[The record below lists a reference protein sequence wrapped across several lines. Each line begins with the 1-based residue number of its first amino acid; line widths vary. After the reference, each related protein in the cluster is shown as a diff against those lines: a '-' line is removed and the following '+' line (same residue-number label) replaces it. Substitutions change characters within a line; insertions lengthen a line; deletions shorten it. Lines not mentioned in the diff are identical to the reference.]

1 MHRVALLLTV
11 GLLAACGNSSSTA
24 SGNIE
29 DAADN
34 QGDAIALAETAN
46 ATEPDTIN
54 MSSPLGSGT
63 AQAPDETIASE
74 NASRKA
80 ESVTTLPLKPGFYV
94 VNDTTCGQASNATL
108 MLVRKSGINTSRVPC
123 DFKSIEKTST
133 NSYRVTESCTEG
145 GAAWGTEE
153 HISTNVST
161 YEIPNETSFNLKS
174 DSGWESSA
182 RYCPQ
187 SSLPEPWR
195 NNDIGDLIE

>member
-24 SGNIE
+24 SGDIE
-29 DAADN
+29 DVTSN
-34 QGDAIALAETAN
+34 EGDTIALAETGN
-46 ATEPDTIN
+46 ATEPSTIT

-63 AQAPDETIASE
+63 AQAPEETIASDKG
-74 NASRKA
+74 SQDA
-80 ESVTTLPLKPGFYV
+80 EGVTTLPLKPGFYV
-94 VNDTTCGQASNATL
+94 VNGTACAQASNATL

-123 DFKSIEKTST
+123 DFESIEKTGA

-153 HISTNVST
+153 HISINVST
-161 YEIPNETSFNLKS
+161 YEVPNETSFTSKS
-174 DSGWESSA
+174 DSGWASSA